1 MLRHLN
7 CIGGGEG
14 TLFSYSSDRRSFCE
28 IHEPNSDF
36 WCTCFWGALGAN
48 SQKCPKGKLRDLVS
62 WVVWISTEKCR
73 GMQHASRTEQWAT
86 SYASCHSRPK
96 SVPWRQ
102 RCIWRGSM
110 PAARLIAWCAGTS
123 DSESRHSHSPRVASS
138 LAFACPLDASVLMQS
153 SSLCL
158 ENAAY
163 FSRLGLS
170 TSANLR
176 QPSKGQWNTEN
187 PSPRLFFQFI
197 LGGVKLTIKTDCS
210 MAHGPAVWGLSLGQ
224 STILETAWYVAWS
237 Q

>member
-1 MLRHLN
+1 
-7 CIGGGEG
+7 
-14 TLFSYSSDRRSFCE
+14 
-28 IHEPNSDF
+28 
-36 WCTCFWGALGAN
+36 
-48 SQKCPKGKLRDLVS
+48 
-62 WVVWISTEKCR
+62 
-73 GMQHASRTEQWAT
+73 MQHASRTEQWAT

-187 PSPRLFFQFI
+187 PSPRLFSSWFWVVSSWQ
-197 LGGVKLTIKTDCS
+197 LKLTAPWRMDQLREGSPLDSPPYWKLPG
-210 MAHGPAVWGLSLGQ
+210 MWHGLNNHSGWRKRGTMIHLLFNN
-224 STILETAWYVAWS
+224 
-237 Q
+237 